1 MDSGPAPRLP
11 QPIGEAF
18 GGLHMGMLE
27 GKVSIVTGGTSGIGQ
42 AVAVAFAKAGAKV
55 VLCGRREDAGQETVR
70 MIRDAGGEG
79 TFMRAD
85 VSKSADV
92 ENLVAR
98 TVELHGR
105 LDVAFNNAGIGE
117 GTPKL
122 ADLSEAD
129 YERNFDTNVRST
141 FLCLKFE
148 IRQMLKQGGGG
159 SIVNNASVQSH
170 IALGYSAHYTA
181 CKHAIMGY
189 TRAAA
194 VDYAA
199 DNIRVNAVAPG
210 IVLTPMMAGFD
221 PKAPEVA
228 TIMARIPA
236 ARVMT
241 PEELAPTIVFMASDL
256 APYMH
261 GASVAVDGGWL
272 AH

>member
-1 MDSGPAPRLP
+1 
-11 QPIGEAF
+11 
-18 GGLHMGMLE
+18 MGMLD
-27 GKVSIVTGGTSGIGQ
+27 GKISIVTGGTSGIGR

-55 VLCGRREDAGQETVR
+55 VLCGRREDAGQETVQ

-79 TFMRAD
+79 MFVRAD
-85 VSKSADV
+85 VSKSTEV
-92 ENLVAR
+92 QNLVGK
-98 TVELHGR
+98 TVERYGR

-122 ADLSEAD
+122 AELTEAD
-129 YERNFDTNVRST
+129 YDRNFDTNVRSV
-141 FLCLKFE
+141 FLCLKYE
-148 IRQMLKQGGGG
+148 IQQMLKQGGG
-159 SIVNNASVQSH
+159 SIINNASVQSH

-228 TIMARIPA
+228 TLMARIPA

>member
-1 MDSGPAPRLP
+1 
-11 QPIGEAF
+11 
-18 GGLHMGMLE
+18 MGILQ
-27 GKVSIVTGGTSGIGQ
+27 GKVGIVTGGTSGIGR
-42 AVAVAFAKAGAKV
+42 AVAVAFAKEGAKV

-70 MIRDAGGEG
+70 LIKDAGGEG
-79 TFMRAD
+79 TFVRAD

-92 ENLVAR
+92 QNLIAK
-98 TVELHGR
+98 TVEKYGR
-105 LDVAFNNAGIGE
+105 LDIAFNNAGIGE

-122 ADLSEAD
+122 AELSEED
-129 YERNFDTNVRST
+129 YDRNFNTNVRST
-141 FLCLKFE
+141 FLCLKYE
-148 IRQMLKQGGGG
+148 ILQMQKQGGGG
-159 SIVNNASVQSH
+159 SIVNCASVQSQ

-199 DNIRVNAVAPG
+199 DNIRVNAIAPG

-228 TIMARIPA
+228 TIMSRIPA
-236 ARVMT
+236 GTVMT
-241 PEELAPTIVFMASDL
+241 PEQLAPTVVFMASDQ

-261 GASVAVDGGWL
+261 GSMVAVDGGWL

>member
-1 MDSGPAPRLP
+1 
-11 QPIGEAF
+11 
-18 GGLHMGMLE
+18 
-27 GKVSIVTGGTSGIGQ
+27 
-42 AVAVAFAKAGAKV
+42 
-55 VLCGRREDAGQETVR
+55 
-70 MIRDAGGEG
+70 MIRDAGGDG
-79 TFMRAD
+79 TFVRAD

-122 ADLSEAD
+122 AELSEAD

-170 IALGYSAHYTA
+170 IAIGTSAHYTA
-181 CKHAIMGY
+181 SKHAILGY

-194 VDYAA
+194 VDHAA
-199 DNIRVNAVAPG
+199 DNIRVNAISPG
-210 IVLTPMMAGFD
+210 IVMTPMMEGFD

-228 TIMARIPA
+228 PLMARIPA
-236 ARVMT
+236 GRVAT
-241 PEELAPTIVFMASDL
+241 PEEIAGLVVFLASDRASYL
-256 APYMH
+256 F
-261 GASVAVDGGWL
+261 GASIAVDGGWL